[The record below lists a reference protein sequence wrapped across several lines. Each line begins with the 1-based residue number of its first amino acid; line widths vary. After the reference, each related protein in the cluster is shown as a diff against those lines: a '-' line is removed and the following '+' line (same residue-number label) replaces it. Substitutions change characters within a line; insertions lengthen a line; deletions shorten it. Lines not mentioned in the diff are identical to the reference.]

1 MEHLKFGYKVL
12 AYRKYM
18 FKKCKKCKKLKLKLK
33 LRKPKKRMSNDELEK
48 FNEKLNEIR
57 EKGNINNKPISCY
70 DEETGKISY
79 FDTVEE
85 MVDSW

>member
-1 MEHLKFGYKVL
+1 MG
-12 AYRKYM
+12 
-18 FKKCKKCKKLKLKLK
+18 KKCKKLKFKFK
-33 LRKPKKRMSNDELEK
+33 LRKPKKRMSKEEVVK
-48 FNEKLNEIR
+48 FNEILNKIAK
-57 EKGNINNKPISCY
+57 KGNINNKPIWCY

>member
-1 MEHLKFGYKVL
+1 MSE
-12 AYRKYM
+12 
-18 FKKCKKCKKLKLKLK
+18 KCKKCKKLKFKLK
-33 LRKPKKRMSNDELEK
+33 LRKPKKRMSKEEVVK
-48 FNEKLNEIR
+48 FNEILNEIAK
-57 EKGNINNKPISCY
+57 KGNINNKPIWCY